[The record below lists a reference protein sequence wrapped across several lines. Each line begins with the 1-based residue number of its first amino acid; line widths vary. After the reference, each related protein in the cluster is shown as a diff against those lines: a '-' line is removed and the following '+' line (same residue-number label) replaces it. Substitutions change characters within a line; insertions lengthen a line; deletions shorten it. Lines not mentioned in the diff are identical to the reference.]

1 MRGNFFTKKAPA
13 AALLLGFLAIGLGSD
28 GWAASKKFLSLGVG
42 NPAGTFY
49 FIGAGFANIF
59 NKYVPEVRVIAEST
73 ASSEENFNLILR
85 KKMDMALVSINVIE
99 PALEKKTDLSGMRLI
114 ALGHTSDRHWIVRK
128 ESPIKR
134 VADFRGK
141 RVAVGPP
148 GSGTLVSSRT
158 ELSAVGGLT
167 FNDIKPA
174 YLSQSECVIGLKDD
188 SIDVGVIS
196 AGYPVASILDLGRH
210 LPIRLIPYNQEE
222 MKALMARHPYFV
234 TVIIPAGTYPGIDTD
249 TMTRGVSTGFFCRA
263 DLSEDHIYK
272 IAKSLYEH
280 PKERDAIH
288 PQARKWNLENVF
300 KGAEFTAQ
308 YIPFHPGAV
317 KYFKEK
323 GIWKGK
329 G

>member
-1 MRGNFFTKKAPA
+1 MLETFRKKILW
-13 AALLLGFLAIGLGSD
+13 ALLAVAFLLCLCGGP
-28 GWAASKKFLSLGVG
+28 GWSASKKFLSLGVG

-59 NKYVPEVRVIAEST
+59 NKNVPDIRVIAEST
-73 ASSEENFNLILR
+73 ASSEENFHLILR

-99 PALEKKTDLSGMRLI
+99 TAVEKKMDLSGIRLI

-128 ESPIKR
+128 DSPIKR

-148 GSGTLVSSRT
+148 GSGTLLGSKV
-158 ELSAVGGLT
+158 ELQVIGGLT

-174 YLSQSECVIGLKDD
+174 YLSQSECVTGLKDN
-188 SIDVGVIS
+188 SIDVAVIS
-196 AGYPVASILDLGRH
+196 AGYPVASILDLARSI
-210 LPIRLIPYNQEE
+210 PIRLVPYTKEE
-222 MKALMARHPYFV
+222 MQSLIAKHPYFV
-234 TVIIPAGTYPGIDTD
+234 NVVIPAGTYPGVDTD
-249 TMTRGVSTGFFCRA
+249 TLTRGVSTAIFCRA
-263 DLSEDHIYK
+263 DLSEDLVYGLIK
-272 IAKSLYEH
+272 ALYEH

-288 PQARKWNLENVF
+288 PQARKWNLENIF
-300 KGAEFTAQ
+300 NGAEFTAQ
-308 YIPFHPGAV
+308 YIPFHAGAV